1 MGNQTNTIGNV
12 EQIHGKVKNTE
23 NKGFFEAFVVG
34 QGSDRLNFEE
44 HFETQ
49 ELGLGEDERD
59 SAQSSTA
66 VQAVEAVKKEGLTV
80 IEPFL
85 TKIISITYRK
95 EQS

>member
-12 EQIHGKVKNTE
+12 EQIHGKAKNTE

-59 SAQSSTA
+59 IAQSST
-66 VQAVEAVKKEGLTV
+66 AVEAVKKEGLTV